1 MRIILVI
8 YVIESTGVTLAV
20 FGNAFAKQRTFV
32 VKKSE
37 TGNLVVRV
45 ASDFL
50 D

>member
-8 YVIESTGVTLAV
+8 YVIESTGVMLAV
-20 FGNAFAKQRTFV
+20 FGYTFAKQRSFF

-45 ASDFL
+45 SDFS

>member
-1 MRIILVI
+1 MMTVLC
-8 YVIESTGVTLAV
+8 YVIESTCVTLAV
-20 FGNAFAKQRTFV
+20 FANAFAKQRAFV

-45 ASDFL
+45 SDFS

>member
-8 YVIESTGVTLAV
+8 YVIESAGVTLAV
-20 FGNAFAKQRTFV
+20 FGNAFAKQCAFV

-37 TGNLVVRV
+37 TENLVVRV
-45 ASDFL
+45 SDFS